1 MNRKDDYPINLIKDI
16 IGEDCEINNYKDASD
31 LESRVNYV
39 YKALEYNTC
48 VDIVKGRYKDRL
60 SVKQISQKFD
70 VSGNSVYN
78 LINRGLKKMMEYSF
92 ILQNGVKAYND
103 DVSRR
108 ENAAIEEIYQWEKNE
123 YEKYKN
129 YLARIPVAISKYSDY
144 DIVDLKSIG
153 LSGRAVSLLNRCD
166 INTISE
172 MLAYNELRDI
182 ISSNTYE
189 DQYRNDLS
197 KKAREVTT
205 KYGCYRWIYKRRFKI
220 EELPIYSKY
229 FEYCYLSRKSDY
241 KAFQE
246 ILDKIDNILSNG
258 LETVVEQSI
267 NSELEKVYKDL
278 ISKIP
283 DNFRDKIKI
292 TISN

>member
-1 MNRKDDYPINLIKDI
+1 MTI
-16 IGEDCEINNYKDASD
+16 IELLAEKI
-31 LESRVNYV
+31 
-39 YKALEYNTC
+39 
-48 VDIVKGRYKDRL
+48 
-60 SVKQISQKFD
+60 
-70 VSGNSVYN
+70 
-78 LINRGLKKMMEYSF
+78 
-92 ILQNGVKAYND
+92 
-103 DVSRR
+103 
-108 ENAAIEEIYQWEKNE
+108 KNE
-123 YEKYKN
+123 LLIEVDPNTFTRTYASRNMK
-129 YLARIPVAISKYSDY
+129 AMGAFIWTFTIISSD
-144 DIVDLKSIG
+144 G
-153 LSGRAVSLLNRCD
+153 L
-166 INTISE
+166 NTISE